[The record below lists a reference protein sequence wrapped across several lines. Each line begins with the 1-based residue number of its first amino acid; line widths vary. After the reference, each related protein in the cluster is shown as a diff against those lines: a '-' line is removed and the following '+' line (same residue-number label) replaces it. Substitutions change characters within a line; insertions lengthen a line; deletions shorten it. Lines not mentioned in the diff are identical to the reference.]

1 MGTALCVYWIR
12 KRDLSQKVPVSSEML
27 LPRAG
32 PFRARSPAGSPG
44 SLLLSLSLV
53 FSPAPFCILD
63 SSSTL
68 SPGLH
73 SASRLALWLLDGSCH
88 LPTVPGIDRRVV
100 GRSRVRG
107 HVCVCADRSVST
119 RVWTREGADRPTWGA
134 FVWAHSC
141 LLGVECCSCL
151 LPKAS
156 ILTFIFLKKSL
167 PFWEVDRLSL
177 APQEG

>member
-1 MGTALCVYWIR
+1 MLFRSWGQPCVCTGFR
-12 KRDLSQKVPVSSEML
+12 EKDLSQKVPVSSEML

-32 PFRARSPAGSPG
+32 PSRARSPAGSPG

-53 FSPAPFCILD
+53 FSPALFCILD

-88 LPTVPGIDRRVV
+88 LPTVPGVNRRVM
-100 GRSRVRG
+100 GRSRVRE

-119 RVWTREGADRPTWGA
+119 RVWTREGADGPMWGA
-134 FVWAHSC
+134 YMGGHSC
-141 LLGVECCSCL
+141 LLGLECCSCQIGR
-151 LPKAS
+151 AH
-156 ILTFIFLKKSL
+156 
-167 PFWEVDRLSL
+167 V
-177 APQEG
+177 